1 MISSRKYPSCLKTI
15 YDLPLES
22 LRKKAEK
29 PIELYQQ
36 GEKDIPN
43 QEK

>member
-1 MISSRKYPSCLKTI
+1 MISSKKYPSCLRTI

-29 PIELYQQ
+29 PIDLSQK

-43 QEK
+43 KEK